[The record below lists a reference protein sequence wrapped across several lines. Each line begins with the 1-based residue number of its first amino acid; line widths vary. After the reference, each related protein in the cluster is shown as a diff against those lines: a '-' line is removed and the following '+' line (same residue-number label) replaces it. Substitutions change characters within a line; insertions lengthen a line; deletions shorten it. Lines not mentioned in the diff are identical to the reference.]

1 MADDRGKGG
10 GLAPTPLPDAQ
21 PCCAFRL
28 VAVHPGGDG
37 IHTMGLQPG
46 MPSGVPQRLALG
58 DRQDA
63 GGAFA
68 HIRLGRM
75 VTQTL

>member
-1 MADDRGKGG
+1 
-10 GLAPTPLPDAQ
+10 
-21 PCCAFRL
+21 
-28 VAVHPGGDG
+28 
-37 IHTMGLQPG
+37 MGLQPG